1 MEIRRDTSAWVIQTW
16 ISFAIAFFLCTVA
29 VWNMPS
35 ATLDRAFLA
44 VGMFYVLSSTF
55 TLSKTIRD
63 NAQEKVDTPSW
74 VIQVWLSFAIAVSL
88 TGWGIFRM
96 NVEYWH
102 KWFVL
107 GSCVFLLS
115 SAFTLAKTM
124 RDNHEA
130 DILSDK

>member
-1 MEIRRDTSAWVIQTW
+1 MEIRRDTSAWILQTW
-16 ISFAIAFFLCTVA
+16 ISFAIAFFLCIVA

-44 VGMFYVLSSTF
+44 VGMFYVLSATF

-63 NAQEKVDTPSW
+63 NAQEKIDTPSW

-102 KWFVL
+102 KWFVM

-115 SAFTLAKTM
+115 AAFTLAKTM

>member
-1 MEIRRDTSAWVIQTW
+1 MEIRRDTSAWILQTW
-16 ISFAIAFFLCTVA
+16 LSFAIAFFLCIVA

-44 VGMFYVLSSTF
+44 VGMFFVLSATF

-63 NAQEKVDTPSW
+63 NAQERVDTPSW

-102 KWFVL
+102 KWFVV

-124 RDNHEA
+124 RDNHDA

>member
-1 MEIRRDTSAWVIQTW
+1 MEIRRDTSAWILQT
-16 ISFAIAFFLCTVA
+16 
-29 VWNMPS
+29 
-35 ATLDRAFLA
+35 
-44 VGMFYVLSSTF
+44 
-55 TLSKTIRD
+55 
-63 NAQEKVDTPSW
+63 
-74 VIQVWLSFAIAVSL
+74 WLSFAIAVSL

-102 KWFVL
+102 KWFVV

-124 RDNHEA
+124 RDNHDA

>member
-1 MEIRRDTSAWVIQTW
+1 MEIRRDTSAWILQTW
-16 ISFAIAFFLCTVA
+16 LSFAIAFFLCIVA

-44 VGMFYVLSSTF
+44 VGMFYVLSATF

-63 NAQEKVDTPSW
+63 NAQEKLDTPSW
-74 VIQVWLSFAIAVSL
+74 IIQVWLSFGIAVSL

-107 GSCVFLLS
+107 GSCIFLLS
-115 SAFTLAKTM
+115 AAFTLAKTM

-130 DILSDK
+130 DILNSK